1 MPFQVDGLQFF
12 GKLSLFSIGAT
23 LRSSITPI
31 YNNCTTT
38 FEGGYIVASPSTFPI
53 QATDPLFNFEDYQ
66 YSITF
71 TPYNLIQP
79 NQLPTLIPYY
89 LNQTLVASNLI
100 QVSIADYQ
108 GNDFAPND
116 VDESIVYFINIRLT

>member
-12 GKLSLFSIGAT
+12 GKLSLFNDGST
-23 LRSSITPI
+23 LRASITPI
-31 YNNCTTT
+31 YNTCPTS

-53 QATDPLFNFEDYQ
+53 QSVDPLFNFNDYQ
-66 YSITF
+66 YSVTF

-79 NQLPTLIPYY
+79 NQSPTFIPYY
-89 LNQTLVASNLI
+89 LNQYLASPNVI
-100 QVSIADYQ
+100 QVSISDYL

-116 VDESIVYFINIRLT
+116 VDEPIVYFINIRLT